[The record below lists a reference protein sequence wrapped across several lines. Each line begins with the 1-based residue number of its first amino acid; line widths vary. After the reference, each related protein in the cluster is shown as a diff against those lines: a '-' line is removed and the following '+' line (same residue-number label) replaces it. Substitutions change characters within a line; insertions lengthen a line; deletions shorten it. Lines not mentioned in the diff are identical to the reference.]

1 MQARER
7 PTRARGRGQ
16 ERGPRRSQGRGQ
28 GRGQGRA
35 AKGAATQVQVLPRL
49 IFHFLLQILFLR
61 CNKLMEISSTVPSKN
76 FFPRGGTKNGKM
88 ITVRKGRKIPV
99 LEEKKEKNR
108 VLWKNTVTHLFHINR
123 IYGRSVAGDAAA
135 AAAAQ
140 PERPPAATVAP
151 PPPAGRVTPRSPRGP
166 R

>member
-1 MQARER
+1 LQARER

-49 IFHFLLQILFLR
+49 IFHFLFLR

-123 IYGRSVAGDAAA
+123 IYGRSVAGDALAMS
-135 AAAAQ
+135 
-140 PERPPAATVAP
+140 
-151 PPPAGRVTPRSPRGP
+151 GGDS
-166 R
+166 